1 VVADDAVV
9 EHASLQR
16 RTLLGDQTMSKR
28 ASLLL
33 AAGVSL
39 ACASLAPA
47 GTKPC
52 RDKAGKV
59 IQCSKVRTA
68 SPRCKDASGKF
79 IACSPSSTPALGT
92 TSGTS

>member
-1 VVADDAVV
+1 
-9 EHASLQR
+9 
-16 RTLLGDQTMSKR
+16 MSKR
-28 ASLLL
+28 ASFLL

-39 ACASLAPA
+39 ACASPVPA

-59 IQCSKVRTA
+59 IQCPKVRKA

-79 IACSPSSTPALGT
+79 VACSPSAAPAADRPN
-92 TSGTS
+92 GTS

>member
-1 VVADDAVV
+1 M
-9 EHASLQR
+9 
-16 RTLLGDQTMSKR
+16 MSKR

-33 AAGVSL
+33 AAGISL
-39 ACASLAPA
+39 ACASPAPA

-59 IQCSKVRTA
+59 IQCPKVRKA

-79 IACSPSSTPALGT
+79 IACSPSSSPGSVKTIGP
-92 TSGTS
+92 S

>member
-1 VVADDAVV
+1 
-9 EHASLQR
+9 
-16 RTLLGDQTMSKR
+16 MSKR

-33 AAGVSL
+33 AAGISL
-39 ACASLAPA
+39 ACASPAPA

-59 IQCSKVRTA
+59 IPCPKVRKA

-79 IACSPSSTPALGT
+79 VACSPADTPAADKT
-92 TSGTS
+92 IGTS

>member
-1 VVADDAVV
+1 
-9 EHASLQR
+9 
-16 RTLLGDQTMSKR
+16 MSKR

-39 ACASLAPA
+39 ACASPAPA

-52 RDKAGKV
+52 REKGGKV
-59 IQCSKVRTA
+59 IQCPKVRKA

-79 IACSPSSTPALGT
+79 VACSPSGTPTADRSTGT
-92 TSGTS
+92 G